1 MNLLINGERRTVKSE
16 TIEQLIA
23 ELELNGHL
31 LVVEMAGDIISR
43 EKWSDTPLSENK
55 SIELVH
61 FVGGG

>member
-1 MNLLINGERRTVKSE
+1 MNLFINGEQRTVKSE

-23 ELELNGHL
+23 ELELNGQL
-31 LVVEMAGDIISR
+31 LVVEMAGEIIAR
-43 EKWSDTPLSENK
+43 ENWSNASLSENK

>member
-1 MNLLINGERRTVKSE
+1 MNLFINGEQRTVKSE

-23 ELELNGHL
+23 ELELNGQL
-31 LVVEMAGDIISR
+31 LVVEMAGEIIAR
-43 EKWSDTPLSENK
+43 ENWSNTSLSENK